1 MWIRMESCSTH
12 RLELLWGESRQN
24 HLLKDCANALDSDT
38 LQHYKDIPI
47 TSMPYGQAMAIM
59 ALVEFLRVYI

>member
-1 MWIRMESCSTH
+1 MWMRMESCSTPPS
-12 RLELLWGESRQN
+12 ELLWGKPRQN
-24 HLLKDCANALDSDT
+24 YFLQNCANVLDSND

>member
-1 MWIRMESCSTH
+1 MWTRMENYST
-12 RLELLWGESRQN
+12 RRSELLWGELRN
-24 HLLKDCANALDSDT
+24 TPFLKSYANVLDSDT

>member
-1 MWIRMESCSTH
+1 MGH
-12 RLELLWGESRQN
+12 
-24 HLLKDCANALDSDT
+24 D

-59 ALVEFLRVYI
+59 AFGEFLRVYI

>member
-1 MWIRMESCSTH
+1 M
-12 RLELLWGESRQN
+12 SRQVSFLGN
-24 HLLKDCANALDSDT
+24 RANIFDSND

>member
-1 MWIRMESCSTH
+1 MRMESCSTH
-12 RLELLWGESRQN
+12 RSELLWGESRPT
-24 HLLKDCANALDSDT
+24 HFLKNRANTLDSNT

>member
-1 MWIRMESCSTH
+1 MWTRMESCSTPPS
-12 RLELLWGESRQN
+12 ELPWGKSRQN
-24 HLLKDCANALDSDT
+24 SCLQNCANVLDSNT

>member
-1 MWIRMESCSTH
+1 M
-12 RLELLWGESRQN
+12 LLNSN
-24 HLLKDCANALDSDT
+24 T

>member
-1 MWIRMESCSTH
+1 MNH
-12 RLELLWGESRQN
+12 R
-24 HLLKDCANALDSDT
+24 DT